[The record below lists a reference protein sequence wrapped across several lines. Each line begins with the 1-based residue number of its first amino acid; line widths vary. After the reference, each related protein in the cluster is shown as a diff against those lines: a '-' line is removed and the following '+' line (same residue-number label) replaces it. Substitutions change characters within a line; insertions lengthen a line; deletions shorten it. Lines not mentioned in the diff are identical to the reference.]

1 MQQPPFWCIERMDN
15 CIGYLETRRDSL
27 SSDAPLTIPRTPHNS
42 DSESIMPVKRSTNV
56 KINRI
61 TTLEVLY
68 EYPVGYILEYPE
80 TSSTGSIG
88 HLFCMDPNDWQD
100 PTLNIA
106 YSRGGNMAKQHSEH
120 LSSAISSSTL
130 PGNELIVPNAI
141 RLSSNADELGIPH
154 TKATREDVR
163 ERLRKDREERLQY
176 VSPSRDIF
184 LKTLAYITAIQKLGC
199 SRPLF
204 EATGNISDT
213 EAEMQEARELYLS
226 QTQCGYRMEEGI
238 CEGRVVFDY
247 TDDGRPYISCK
258 HYNPKTNKD
267 HLHDASIGDG
277 SYHIEYLEAIFC
289 GDEQEAAQIEE
300 SAFNLGYGPLTDCST
315 VANCSQQK
323 AYCPFPHRDNKNNLV
338 QPLMKRLPCTSKFRV
353 FEPKQEFRTACP
365 FILIVTHG
373 PHPHPVPLPTKTPP
387 KIRVQIFDLLGKLAE
402 DLPNIT
408 PRRFIRHPIVQSFL
422 ASKFPLLVSPTLA
435 DCTANSHPG
444 VVNLKVQQ
452 DMNLPKD
459 KHYIRRIIA
468 IDAKS
473 SPRHEEDEDDT
484 GNKDEKI
491 RIIICMTPEAS
502 RRLRCMG
509 RYLQSDIGFTRIAR
523 FLEFELAC
531 MDRDANANAGY
542 GDMVL
547 SWTADQHRGQAKG
560 DEVQLVDQNTSS
572 IQFLGLGLHLQKIA
586 SNMPLK
592 PDLHQHTSSIQF
604 LGLGLHLQKIASNMP
619 LKPDLHQPERN
630 IQDLNPY
637 EHLCASI
644 PRLYHPR
651 FSKHQK
657 MRCIGRASIRE
668 KGGKAGNAFR
678 VHRLGKGQGVESFF
692 FPGICWERSF
702 IPLDIWNAG
711 DSNSN
716 LVESVHSDVNREG
729 VYCTLL
735 GGLQKARRFDALKM
749 KPLITY
755 ENYGIAPSYK
765 TGHIHCVPTPPRLS
779 LVDRSRQTYQTESR
793 RGRNAVISENMYNN
807 LKRKANSQHNVLAVE
822 DQKIERYNEK
832 LLSF

>member
-1 MQQPPFWCIERMDN
+1 
-15 CIGYLETRRDSL
+15 
-27 SSDAPLTIPRTPHNS
+27 
-42 DSESIMPVKRSTNV
+42 MPVKRSTNV
-56 KINRI
+56 KINGI

-106 YSRGGNMAKQHSEH
+106 YSRGGNMAKQHPEH

-141 RLSSNADELGIPH
+141 RLVRALDNADELGIPH

-226 QTQCGYRMEEGI
+226 QTQRGYRMEEGI

-435 DCTANSHPG
+435 DWHVSLSNQLHIRAYIKQAIELVCPFG
-444 VVNLKVQQ
+444 
-452 DMNLPKD
+452 D

-491 RIIICMTPEAS
+491 RIIICMTPEAN

-509 RYLQSDIGFTRIAR
+509 RYLQSDIGFTRIAM
-523 FLEFELAC
+523 FLEFEVAC
-531 MDRDANANAGY
+531 MDRDANASLIFCRVYINRQTAAAHQRVFEEIEAIMLDMATWYFPGQPTSIGAKRKVMKSSSFQVVLEWYTGY
-542 GDMVL
+542 IYVPNEKPIEKQF
-547 SWTADQHRGQAKG
+547 TASREQCAQIYAAD
-560 DEVQLVDQNTSS
+560 
-572 IQFLGLGLHLQKIA
+572 
-586 SNMPLK
+586 
-592 PDLHQHTSSIQF
+592 PDLIT
-604 LGLGLHLQKIASNMP
+604 QKLAKDAAQNYPNDFSNP
-619 LKPDLHQPERN
+619 AISNILNSERN
-630 IQDLNPY
+630 DVLEIVFGTRQHPIQ
-637 EHLCASI
+637 
-644 PRLYHPR
+644 
-651 FSKHQK
+651 
-657 MRCIGRASIRE
+657 
-668 KGGKAGNAFR
+668 
-678 VHRLGKGQGVESFF
+678 
-692 FPGICWERSF
+692 
-702 IPLDIWNAG
+702 
-711 DSNSN
+711 
-716 LVESVHSDVNREG
+716 SD
-729 VYCTLL
+729 Y
-735 GGLQKARRFDALKM
+735 
-749 KPLITY
+749 
-755 ENYGIAPSYK
+755 
-765 TGHIHCVPTPPRLS
+765 
-779 LVDRSRQTYQTESR
+779 TEWML
-793 RGRNAVISENMYNN
+793 E
-807 LKRKANSQHNVLAVE
+807 
-822 DQKIERYNEK
+822 
-832 LLSF
+832 